1 MSIFTIVVSVSPSVS
16 EAEAVSIVRKLPRE
30 ISLYIYREF
39 LETECKYEIIMR
51 EFRSERVKRLY
62 TIDLCDLMNQHYSDA
77 KVISYLRKREESFN
91 HYYVRTITL
100 GIKDFTLMTPHN
112 SITNCWVYI
121 NYK

>member
-1 MSIFTIVVSVSPSVS
+1 MSSFTTVVSVSPSVS

-51 EFRSERVKRLY
+51 EFRSERVQRLK
-62 TIDLCDLMNQHYSDA
+62 TIYLCDLMNQYYPDE

-91 HYYVRTITL
+91 RYYVRTIIH